1 MRARFPHS
9 DLSDEVAAMVF
20 IPRDASRDP
29 EDEWHFEKAEAGG
42 RLAWGLSPPEPA
54 DAIEAAASLH
64 RLARACLGRVAAS
77 ATADAGCSIEPA
89 PGAHRGVLLELLR
102 SARDASS
109 GRDEPN
115 AQYLILTAALSVI
128 ERRCAD
134 LYVTGED
141 ASRDVNVCSG
151 SETNDESRLATG
163 TRPTLVCTDAP
174 LLSEMLASEKLA
186 NAVVRGCSPLPIAKE
201 KERSGVATIQKN
213 KNRGIEVRDPLW
225 PLRRFLHPLCVNAR
239 NVAWHGFLAPRD
251 VSPELAALALAMAC
265 SLPGA
270 SDASAETTASTTS
283 SKRERLPSLER
294 RKSKDEKRL
303 ERCDAEML
311 AARPTSLSAVGLCD
325 DFSFPENPEDPEE
338 AEIRQTK
345 LRARHLD
352 AIRAS
357 SFFPPGWRESVA
369 AATDLF
375 TLHEPQP
382 LTHWR
387 VFRFVAVVAP
397 AVENALRVKYAETN
411 GAPEVKTARLGEY
424 YATLDGYGQARFHD
438 VLLHPR
444 RADRKRDVRS
454 SSSSVVGVLNA
465 FPATL
470 RGETRAALED
480 LFMRDRGPS
489 LRAAYAHGGT
499 RLLPEE
505 EDLEESEEDPEES
518 EGEESELS
526 RKKKAAAAR
535 ARRRSSPRRWTC
547 ATAPRRPCAG
557 TKPCST
563 RAPDFEMPFARRR
576 RRRR

>member
-64 RLARACLGRVAAS
+64 RLARACLGRVAA
-77 ATADAGCSIEPA
+77 TADAGCSIEPA

-141 ASRDVNVCSG
+141 ASRDENVCSG
-151 SETNDESRLATG
+151 SETNAFPSRLATG

-201 KERSGVATIQKN
+201 KERSGVATIQKS

-270 SDASAETTASTTS
+270 SDAAAETTSSTRDI
-283 SKRERLPSLER
+283 KGRLPSLER
-294 RKSKDEKRL
+294 RKNKDEKRL

-311 AARPTSLSAVGLCD
+311 AARPTCLSAVGLCD
-325 DFSFPENPEDPEE
+325 DFSFSENPEDPEE
-338 AEIRQTK
+338 AEIRQTT
-345 LRARHLD
+345 RAHHLE

-375 TLHEPQP
+375 TLHGSQP
-382 LTHWR
+382 R
-387 VFRFVAVVAP
+387 
-397 AVENALRVKYAETN
+397 
-411 GAPEVKTARLGEY
+411 
-424 YATLDGYGQARFHD
+424 
-438 VLLHPR
+438 
-444 RADRKRDVRS
+444 
-454 SSSSVVGVLNA
+454 
-465 FPATL
+465 
-470 RGETRAALED
+470 
-480 LFMRDRGPS
+480 
-489 LRAAYAHGGT
+489 
-499 RLLPEE
+499 
-505 EDLEESEEDPEES
+505 
-518 EGEESELS
+518 
-526 RKKKAAAAR
+526 
-535 ARRRSSPRRWTC
+535 
-547 ATAPRRPCAG
+547 
-557 TKPCST
+557 
-563 RAPDFEMPFARRR
+563 
-576 RRRR
+576 

>member
-54 DAIEAAASLH
+54 DAIEAAASLK

-77 ATADAGCSIEPA
+77 ATADAGASIEPA

-109 GRDEPN
+109 GCDEEN

-134 LYVTGED
+134 LYLTGED
-141 ASRDVNVCSG
+141 ASRDENVRA
-151 SETNDESRLATG
+151 SETNDASRLATG
-163 TRPTLVCTDAP
+163 TRPICTDVP
-174 LLSEMLASEKLA
+174 LLSEMLASERLA
-186 NAVVRGCSPLPIAKE
+186 NAVVRGCSSLPIAR
-201 KERSGVATIQKN
+201 ERSGVATIN
-213 KNRGIEVRDPLW
+213 KNRDPLW
-225 PLRRFLHPLCVNAR
+225 PLRRFLHPRCVNAR

-270 SDASAETTASTTS
+270 RDASAETRSSTRDFRGRLPR
-283 SKRERLPSLER
+283 RERREN
-294 RKSKDEKRL
+294 KDEKRL

-311 AARPTSLSAVGLCD
+311 AARPHCLSAVGFS
-325 DFSFPENPEDPEE
+325 DFSRENEDPEDPEE
-338 AEIRQTK
+338 AERRQTN
-345 LRARHLD
+345 RAHYLEV
-352 AIRAS
+352 IRAS

-369 AATDLF
+369 AATDAF
-375 TLHEPQP
+375 TRHPSRP

-387 VFRFVAVVAP
+387 CFRFVAVVAP
-397 AVENALRVKYAETN
+397 AVENALRIAYAEAN
-411 GAPEVKTARLGEY
+411 GAPEVVTARLGEY
-424 YATLDGYGQARFHD
+424 YATLDGYGQARAHD

-444 RADRKRDVRS
+444 RADRKRDGD
-454 SSSSVVGVLNA
+454 SSVVGGANA

-505 EDLEESEEDPEES
+505 EDPEESEEDPEES
-518 EGEESELS
+518 EWEESDGS
-526 RKKKAAAAR
+526 RKKNAAAAR
-535 ARRRSSPRRWTC
+535 ARRRSSPRLWTC

-557 TKPCST
+557 TKPFFT
-563 RAPDFEMPFARRR
+563 RAPDFGMPFARRR
-576 RRRR
+576 RRRRY